1 MCDFIIPAASGH
13 SHSGFLS
20 ILQMDS
26 LGVLFSTRLQSSAKL
41 KGKILKYDWIWM
53 SEMKRVA
60 WYKKAINVL
69 NKAHI
74 LDYPLVE
81 MEVQYEV

>member
-1 MCDFIIPAASGH
+1 
-13 SHSGFLS
+13 
-20 ILQMDS
+20 MDS

-53 SEMKRVA
+53 SEMKEEA

-69 NKAHI
+69 NKAPI

-81 MEVQYEV
+81 MEVQHEV